1 MSTAKTPR
9 RPKMIN
15 GVVPNRS
22 PKDSSETVVYDE
34 AGSPLARPGFQGPFS
49 NGVPEELLDRGAP
62 RLDKFGPGEA
72 IRALWCF
79 VVIVANVIF
88 GVLSGLVVRRSKGV
102 AWNASYGM
110 VNAFIYLGP
119 TFVKA
124 GQIIASS
131 PGLFPPVMSEP
142 AQRCLEDVPPFGFE
156 VVEEVIT
163 TNLGRP
169 IDALFAS
176 FDKVPLSAASV
187 GQVHACRL
195 PDGRDAVVKIQR
207 PDISKR
213 MNTDLRILR
222 LVALVMMRTKLGQRA
237 GALAQVE
244 DLHRLT
250 NQELNTPLE
259 AHRQDQFRSKIH
271 YFGDNWEVT
280 APEVYW
286 DYCGPNMICMERMY
300 GFAMGDVERM
310 EAIGFDARGNLRRGM
325 KTWLEAVAIHGPF
338 HGDLHAGNIWSLYDG
353 REAFLDFGI
362 MGEFTDDWKQMV
374 IDILHTFMI
383 DHDFTRIVRG
393 YKKLGILNL
402 DVSDEQLGVVIQTMV
417 TPIMESE
424 MKDLQFSELFAQSMD
439 LAEQMGDF
447 SSPKELTLLGKQFL
461 YFERYVKAIAPDY
474 VLVTDPYLIKN
485 ILPEEA
491 AEAMAKLEAAGP
503 NPDQPVDPDVIAADD
518 SAPADPT
525 PPE

>member
-1 MSTAKTPR
+1 MATAQTPKQANPTH
-9 RPKMIN
+9 RPLQGHPPRN
-15 GVVPNRS
+15 A
-22 PKDSSETVVYDE
+22 SEATVGQE
-34 AGSPLARPGFQGPFS
+34 AGSHSAAPGFRGPFS
-49 NGVPEELLDRGAP
+49 DGVPEHLLDRAAP
-62 RLDKFGPGEA
+62 PLNKFGFAEA
-72 IRALWCF
+72 TRALWCF
-79 VVIVANVIF
+79 VVIVANVIA
-88 GVLSGLVVRRSKGV
+88 GVLTGLVVRRQKGI

-131 PGLFPPVMSEP
+131 PSLFPPVMSEP
-142 AQRCLEDVPPFGFE
+142 AQRCLEDVPPFGFD
-156 VVEEVIT
+156 VVEDVIT
-163 TNLGRP
+163 TNLGAP
-169 IDALFAS
+169 ISTLFSS

-207 PDISKR
+207 PDISAR

-222 LVALVMMRTKLGQRA
+222 LVAAGLMRTKMGQRA
-237 GALAQVE
+237 GAMAQIE

-286 DYCGPNMICMERMY
+286 DYCGPNIICMERLY
-300 GFAMGDVERM
+300 GFAMGDMERM
-310 EAIGFDARGNLRRGM
+310 EEIGFDARGNLRRGM

-338 HGDLHAGNIWSLYDG
+338 HGDLHAGNIWSLYRG
-353 REAFLDFGI
+353 ETAFLDFGI
-362 MGEFTDDWKQMV
+362 MGEFTDEWKQMV
-374 IDILHTFMI
+374 IDILKTVMI
-383 DHDFTRIVRG
+383 DGDFTRIVRG
-393 YKKLGILNL
+393 YKKLGILNA
-402 DVSDEQLGVVIQTMV
+402 DVGSDEQIGAVIQAMV
-417 TPIMESE
+417 GPVLQSE
-424 MKDLQFSELFAQSMD
+424 MKDLQFSELFSQSLD
-439 LAEQMGDF
+439 LAGQMGDF

-474 VLVTDPYLIKN
+474 VLVRDPYLIKN

-491 AEAMAKLEAAGP
+491 AEAMAKLEANGS
-503 NPDQPVDPDVIAADD
+503 NPDQPVDPDA
-518 SAPADPT
+518 S
-525 PPE
+525 